1 VTSRAVRLALLA
13 RLAVGLSLA
22 FALLLPAAAA
32 PAPSGAAELVPP
44 MATRFA
50 DLAWYQVVDAS
61 VLGGSDLL
69 RLRVE
74 LGAIDPSGGLP
85 LGITQ
90 PIVELY
96 LDTGPGGASH
106 LLPGSGMRMPEGD
119 GWNAAVRLT
128 GDGAWGW
135 LADEEG
141 AVDVARPVP
150 LDAVASGRTIDVLTP
165 FAAAPGARL
174 YVITGVY
181 DPFRAD
187 GWRPTTRDASPWA
200 FSSPAA
206 SLPVVDVFPGDGAAK
221 ARALAQGVLPRPSGP
236 AFDVR
241 GGAWVALMLLGLGV
255 ATLGLWWRRAAPA
268 VPAHEVPVSPAGDGP
283 APAGDRPAPAD
294 VLPAP
299 AGDRPAPAGDRPAP
313 ATAVDDEVLI
323 GDDDVEGLLARRGE
337 RSGAPEPA
345 PADGV
350 GTPVAAAV
358 PDPSARG
365 DEPELV
371 AVADEEAAPV
381 TAPRIRIIRPPD
393 AFAAFERST
402 HDENE
407 DQEGDR
413 LQPST

>member
-1 VTSRAVRLALLA
+1 VTSRAVRLSLLA
-13 RLAVGLSLA
+13 RLAVGLSLT

-61 VLGGSDLL
+61 VLGGSDRL

-119 GWNAAVRLT
+119 GWNVAVRLT

-141 AVDVARPVP
+141 AVDVAHPVP
-150 LDAVASGRTIDVLTP
+150 VDAVASGRTIDVLTP

-200 FSSPAA
+200 FSSPAV

-236 AFDVR
+236 AFDVG

-268 VPAHEVPVSPAGDGP
+268 VPAHEVPVSPVGDGP
-283 APAGDRPAPAD
+283 APVGDGPVPAGDGPVPAGA
-294 VLPAP
+294 LPAP
-299 AGDRPAPAGDRPAP
+299 A
-313 ATAVDDEVLI
+313 TTVDDEVLI
-323 GDDDVEGLLARRGE
+323 GDDDVERLLARRGE
-337 RSGAPEPA
+337 RSGTPEPA
-345 PADGV
+345 PADGL
-350 GTPVAAAV
+350 GAPVAEAG

-365 DEPELV
+365 DGAGLV
-371 AVADEEAAPV
+371 TVSDEEVTPV